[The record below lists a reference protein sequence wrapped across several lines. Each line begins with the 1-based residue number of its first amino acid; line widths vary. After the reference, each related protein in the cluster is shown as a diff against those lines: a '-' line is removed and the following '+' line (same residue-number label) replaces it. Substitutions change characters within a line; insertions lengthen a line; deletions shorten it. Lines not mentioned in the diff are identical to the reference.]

1 MADKGNDPAVIWQTM
16 IGEMEKGFN
25 SFANQA
31 MASPE
36 FSKVMN
42 QVGGVTAGAQKQ
54 LGEMMEK
61 YLVSMN
67 LPSRAQMVG
76 MAERIQSIEGQLNEI
91 KAMLHQIHH
100 NSPAPEGGYGAPAAA
115 AHQTSAVGG
124 RAKMNAPAGL
134 DLASIPERIQ
144 SEVQRAIQR
153 SIKGVEYFSSSG
165 PSLGS
170 TPKDILHVRGTMNLY
185 HYRPMADEIYRVP
198 ILIVMAT
205 TNRGYILD
213 MVPGQSF
220 IEFLLKRGYDVYM
233 LDWTAP
239 KPEEKSLRMEDYV
252 LDFIPDCVRRVQ
264 QDSGE
269 TDVTVIGY
277 CFGGV
282 LSLLYGSIFNDGPM
296 KNLICFTTPIDFREM
311 KLFSN
316 FSDRR
321 YFDVDRL
328 VDSVGNV
335 PPEMILS
342 SFEMLRPASR
352 AASQVQLWENIW
364 NDEFVKSYRMFDR
377 WGDRYAA
384 AGRRI
389 FPRPSPRT

>member
-1 MADKGNDPAVIWQTM
+1 MADKGNDPAEIWRTM

-25 SFANQA
+25 SFANQT
-31 MASPE
+31 MTSPE

-42 QVGGVTAGAQKQ
+42 QVGGVSAGAQKQ
-54 LGEMMEK
+54 LGELMEK
-61 YLVSMN
+61 YLLAMN

-76 MAERIQSIEGQLNEI
+76 MAERIQAIEGQLNEI
-91 KAMLHQIHH
+91 KALLHQVHH
-100 NSPAPEGGYGAPAAA
+100 NSLAQASGHGRAAAA
-115 AHQTSAVGG
+115 AHQASAIGG
-124 RAKMNAPAGL
+124 RAEMNAPAAGL
-134 DLASIPERIQ
+134 DLASISERIQ

-153 SIKGVEYFSSSG
+153 SIKGVEYISSSG

-170 TPKDILHVRGTMNLY
+170 TPKDILAVRGTMNLY

-252 LDFIPDCVRRVQ
+252 LDFIPDCIRRVQ

-269 TDVTVIGY
+269 T
-277 CFGGV
+277 
-282 LSLLYGSIFNDGPM
+282 
-296 KNLICFTTPIDFREM
+296 
-311 KLFSN
+311 
-316 FSDRR
+316 RR
-321 YFDVDRL
+321 HRDRL
-328 VDSVGNV
+328 LLRRRAVAAVRLDLQRRADEEPDLLHHADRFPRDEAVLEFLG
-335 PPEMILS
+335 PPL
-342 SFEMLRPASR
+342 FRRRPAGRQRRQR
-352 AASQVQLWENIW
+352 AAG
-364 NDEFVKSYRMFDR
+364 NDPVSRSKCC
-377 WGDRYAA
+377 
-384 AGRRI
+384 GRRRA
-389 FPRPSPRT
+389 PPARCSCGKTSGTTNTSRPTG

>member
-1 MADKGNDPAVIWQTM
+1 
-16 IGEMEKGFN
+16 
-25 SFANQA
+25 
-31 MASPE
+31 
-36 FSKVMN
+36 
-42 QVGGVTAGAQKQ
+42 
-54 LGEMMEK
+54 
-61 YLVSMN
+61 
-67 LPSRAQMVG
+67 
-76 MAERIQSIEGQLNEI
+76 
-91 KAMLHQIHH
+91 
-100 NSPAPEGGYGAPAAA
+100 
-115 AHQTSAVGG
+115 
-124 RAKMNAPAGL
+124 MNAPAGL

-153 SIKGVEYFSSSG
+153 SIKGVEYIASSG

-170 TPKDILHVRGTMNLY
+170 TPKDILAVRGTMSLY

-233 LDWTAP
+233 LDWSAP

-269 TDVTVIGY
+269 QDITVIGY

-282 LSLLYGSIFNDGPM
+282 LSVLYGSIFNDGPM

-311 KLFSN
+311 KLFQN

-321 YFDVDRL
+321 YFDVDKL

-335 PPEMILS
+335 PGDMIMT
-342 SFEMLRPASR
+342 SFDMLRPASR
-352 AASQVQLWENIW
+352 AFSQVQLWDNIW
-364 NDEFVKSYRMFDR
+364 NDEYVKGYRMMDR
-377 WGDRYAA
+377 WGSDTLPLAGEYFRQTVKELMWDNKLFNGTMSVGGRTADISKIKVPILHAVAEHDHIVPYDAA
-384 AGRRI
+384 KHLIAKVSSTDKEEVMLKGGHVSLVAGPNAVRRLW
-389 FPRPSPRT
+389 PKLDSWLGGRSV